1 MSEGTIRIKKAATEC
16 NISVSHVVE
25 HLATAGYTVE
35 ANPNAKITEEM
46 YQRLLKDFGQ
56 DIKVKEQAASL
67 GMNRPTRE
75 DVVAPR
81 QQFVAPPPSEPE
93 LNEVRVKGLSGNSPR
108 VTRPTAERP
117 ELKVIRTISLDDKG
131 KPRPDG
137 GAGAST
143 VTGGGA
149 GTASSAGGAG
159 SSAVAGVAGA
169 TAVAGGAGSSAV
181 SGVAGTTAVAGSA
194 GTASSAGGAGSSAVS
209 GVAGTTAV
217 AGGAGAPAMSPP
229 RRPEEGVPSPPDPK
243 AVIPGQ
249 GTTRTVEVPGP
260 AGTTSVP
267 GTGQTS
273 VAAKPATGTAPLTE
287 KPEATPVPQKGQSP
301 VSETDPATPA
311 KLATATAT
319 PVAPANGQPGADPTR
334 DAVAATPT
342 TGTQSAAA
350 ETEDVIRAR
359 ADKLQGTRI
368 LGSIDLTQFEKK
380 KPVASSVETSPTRR
394 KRTRTEVMAPARPA
408 AAPPPGPAR
417 PNTGPGG
424 GQGDRRPGSRPG
436 GGPPPRPAGGS
447 RKRPA
452 LPPRPEHSE
461 KDIQDQIKA
470 TMARLQGGGKGAK
483 SRFKPRKKGEAGANE
498 VLGEGEKIKLPVT
511 EFITTGDLAQ
521 LMEVSVAEII
531 QNCFMLGLV
540 VTINQRLD
548 AETIALVADDFG
560 YDVEFISADA
570 GEPELIDEDQPERM
584 SERPPIVTI
593 MGHVDHGKTSLL
605 DYIRKENVIA
615 GEAGG
620 ITQHIGAYAVQLPD
634 GRHITFLDTPGHEA
648 FTAMRARG
656 AKVTDLVVVVIAAD
670 DQVMPQTREAISHAQ
685 AAGVPIIF
693 AFNKMD
699 KPTADAEKIKEQ
711 LSQLNILVESWGGKY
726 QDQEISAKKGTNI
739 DLLLE
744 KILLEAELLELK
756 ADPEKRALGTVIEA
770 SLDKGRG
777 VVTTIL
783 VQGGTL
789 SIGDPILAGANF
801 GKVKAMLNERGQRIK
816 VAGPSTPVQLL
827 GFNSAPTAGDILI
840 VPETEAIARDI
851 GGKRQQLLR
860 EQGIRTRK
868 HITLDE
874 IGRRLAIG
882 NFKELK
888 LVVKGDVDG
897 SVEALS
903 DSLMKLSTEQ
913 IAVNV
918 IHKGV
923 GQITESDVMLASA
936 SDAIIVGFQV
946 RPLASV
952 RKLAEQ
958 EQIDVRTYSVIYD
971 AIEEIKSAME
981 GMLAPTFEEKVLGT
995 VEIREVF
1002 KITRVGNIAGCMVLE
1017 GKVTRNAKIRLLRE
1031 GVIMHTGELA
1041 SLRRFKEDV
1050 KEVNH
1055 GYECGLNLTGY
1066 QDIQVGD
1073 VIEAFERVEVKTRL

>member
-1 MSEGTIRIKKAATEC
+1 
-16 NISVSHVVE
+16 
-25 HLATAGYTVE
+25 
-35 ANPNAKITEEM
+35 
-46 YQRLLKDFGQ
+46 
-56 DIKVKEQAASL
+56 
-67 GMNRPTRE
+67 
-75 DVVAPR
+75 
-81 QQFVAPPPSEPE
+81 
-93 LNEVRVKGLSGNSPR
+93 
-108 VTRPTAERP
+108 
-117 ELKVIRTISLDDKG
+117 
-131 KPRPDG
+131 
-137 GAGAST
+137 
-143 VTGGGA
+143 
-149 GTASSAGGAG
+149 
-159 SSAVAGVAGA
+159 
-169 TAVAGGAGSSAV
+169 
-181 SGVAGTTAVAGSA
+181 
-194 GTASSAGGAGSSAVS
+194 
-209 GVAGTTAV
+209 
-217 AGGAGAPAMSPP
+217 
-229 RRPEEGVPSPPDPK
+229 
-243 AVIPGQ
+243 
-249 GTTRTVEVPGP
+249 
-260 AGTTSVP
+260 
-267 GTGQTS
+267 
-273 VAAKPATGTAPLTE
+273 
-287 KPEATPVPQKGQSP
+287 
-301 VSETDPATPA
+301 
-311 KLATATAT
+311 
-319 PVAPANGQPGADPTR
+319 
-334 DAVAATPT
+334 
-342 TGTQSAAA
+342 
-350 ETEDVIRAR
+350 
-359 ADKLQGTRI
+359 
-368 LGSIDLTQFEKK
+368 
-380 KPVASSVETSPTRR
+380 
-394 KRTRTEVMAPARPA
+394 
-408 AAPPPGPAR
+408 
-417 PNTGPGG
+417 
-424 GQGDRRPGSRPG
+424 
-436 GGPPPRPAGGS
+436 
-447 RKRPA
+447 
-452 LPPRPEHSE
+452 
-461 KDIQDQIKA
+461 
-470 TMARLQGGGKGAK
+470 MARLQGGGKGAK

>member
-1 MSEGTIRIKKAATEC
+1 
-16 NISVSHVVE
+16 VVE
-25 HLATAGYTVE
+25 HLSKAGYTVE

-67 GMNRPTRE
+67 NLGRASREEPPASKPEFVPISPTK
-75 DVVAPR
+75 P
-81 QQFVAPPPSEPE
+81 EP
-93 LNEVRVKGLSGNSPR
+93 NEVLVKGLSTAP
-108 VTRPTAERP
+108 VRPTRLTTEKA
-117 ELKVIRTISLDDKG
+117 ELKVVGKISLDEKGRQEVSGKG
-131 KPRPDG
+131 K
-137 GAGAST
+137 AQNAK
-143 VTGGGA
+143 
-149 GTASSAGGAG
+149 GTDEAQ
-159 SSAVAGVAGA
+159 
-169 TAVAGGAGSSAV
+169 TNSSAV
-181 SGVAGTTAVAGSA
+181 SGTGTKGSDSSKTSKSTTPSDAGDTTDSGSHGSPSQQDHDTAVADASKTTDNLTGSEEKMKEVA
-194 GTASSAGGAGSSAVS
+194 AAPTNYPDADRGAAQTQRHEATRPAADDAASNVGT
-209 GVAGTTAV
+209 
-217 AGGAGAPAMSPP
+217 
-229 RRPEEGVPSPPDPK
+229 
-243 AVIPGQ
+243 
-249 GTTRTVEVPGP
+249 
-260 AGTTSVP
+260 TTSVTSAEVNP
-267 GTGQTS
+267 TG
-273 VAAKPATGTAPLTE
+273 
-287 KPEATPVPQKGQSP
+287 
-301 VSETDPATPA
+301 VSGHT
-311 KLATATAT
+311 
-319 PVAPANGQPGADPTR
+319 
-334 DAVAATPT
+334 VAAT
-342 TGTQSAAA
+342 
-350 ETEDVIRAR
+350 ENDEDVIRAK
-359 ADKLQGTRI
+359 ADKLQGTRV
-368 LGSIDLTQFEKK
+368 LGNIDIKQFDKK
-380 KPVASSVETSPTRR
+380 KPVASSVETNPTKR
-394 KRTRTEVMAPARPA
+394 KRLRTETTTPRPGSPSI
-408 AAPPPGPAR
+408 PPNR
-417 PNTGPGG
+417 PNVGTGG
-424 GQGDRRPGSRPG
+424 GQADRRPGVGGRP

-452 LPPRPEHSE
+452 MPPRPEHSE

-470 TMARLQGGGKGAK
+470 TMARLQGGGKGGTKTRMKRK
-483 SRFKPRKKGEAGANE
+483 SRGDSDADE
-498 VLGEGEKIKLPVT
+498 VLADGEKTKLQLT
-511 EFITTGDLAQ
+511 EFLTTGDLAQ
-521 LMEVSVAEII
+521 LMDVSVADII

-548 AETIALVADDFG
+548 AETIAVVADEFG
-560 YDVEFISADA
+560 YEAEFISADA
-570 GEPELIDEDQPERM
+570 SEPELIDEDQRDRM
-584 SERPPIVTI
+584 ADRPPIVTI

-620 ITQHIGAYAVQLPD
+620 ITQHIGAYAVQLAD

-656 AKVTDLVVVVIAAD
+656 AKVTDIVVVVIAAD
-670 DQVMPQTREAISHAQ
+670 DQVMPQTKEAISHAQ

-693 AFNKMD
+693 AFNKID
-699 KPTADAEKIKEQ
+699 RPSADAERIKEQ

-726 QDQEISAKKGTNI
+726 QDQEISAKKGTNME
-739 DLLLE
+739 LLLE

-756 ADPEKRALGTVIEA
+756 ADPEKRASGTVIEA

-777 VVTTIL
+777 VVTTVL

-789 SIGDPILAGANF
+789 SVGDPILAGAHF
-801 GKVKAMLNERGQRIK
+801 GKVKAMLNERGQRIRE
-816 VAGPSTPVQLL
+816 AGPSTPVQLL
-827 GFNSAPTAGDILI
+827 GFNTAPTAGDILI
-840 VPETEAIARDI
+840 VPESDAVARDI
-851 GGKRQQLLR
+851 SSKRQQLLR

-913 IAVNV
+913 IVVTV
-918 IHKGV
+918 IYKGV

-981 GMLAPTFEEKVLGT
+981 GMLAPTFEEKVLGN

-1017 GKVTRNAKIRLLRE
+1017 GKVTRNSKIRLLRE
-1031 GVIMHTGELA
+1031 GVIVHTGELA
-1041 SLRRFKEDV
+1041 SLRRFKDDV
-1050 KEVNH
+1050 KEVTH
-1055 GYECGLNLTGY
+1055 GYECGLNLAGY
-1066 QDIQVGD
+1066 QDIREGD
-1073 VIEAFERVEVKTRL
+1073 IIEAFERIEVKTRL

>member
-16 NISVSHVVE
+16 NISVTHVVE
-25 HLATAGYTVE
+25 HLSKAGYTVE

-67 GMNRPTRE
+67 NMGRTVREEAPAPKPEFVPT
-75 DVVAPR
+75 
-81 QQFVAPPPSEPE
+81 PPAEPE
-93 LNEVRVKGLSGNSPR
+93 LNEVRVKGLSTAPL
-108 VTRPTAERP
+108 RPTRIAAEKA
-117 ELKVIRTISLDDKG
+117 ELKVVGKISLDEKG
-131 KPRPDG
+131 RPQAAENGKSQQAQSPDEAQTHS
-137 GAGAST
+137 GAASEQSKKSAVPSKAST
-143 VTGGGA
+143 SETPSNQGDSTESGRHDTTAPKGRAAAAPDDSKSAKTAA
-149 GTASSAGGAG
+149 GTAEKTEP
-159 SSAVAGVAGA
+159 VAGHQPTADEDRDAHQTGRHEATHQAADKASPNVGQPTTAPSGDADASGISDPAGA
-169 TAVAGGAGSSAV
+169 
-181 SGVAGTTAVAGSA
+181 
-194 GTASSAGGAGSSAVS
+194 
-209 GVAGTTAV
+209 
-217 AGGAGAPAMSPP
+217 APEM
-229 RRPEEGVPSPPDPK
+229 D
-243 AVIPGQ
+243 
-249 GTTRTVEVPGP
+249 
-260 AGTTSVP
+260 
-267 GTGQTS
+267 
-273 VAAKPATGTAPLTE
+273 
-287 KPEATPVPQKGQSP
+287 
-301 VSETDPATPA
+301 
-311 KLATATAT
+311 
-319 PVAPANGQPGADPTR
+319 
-334 DAVAATPT
+334 
-342 TGTQSAAA
+342 
-350 ETEDVIRAR
+350 EDVIRAR
-359 ADKLQGTRI
+359 ADKLQGTRV
-368 LGSIDLTQFEKK
+368 LGNIDLKQFEKK
-380 KPVASSVETSPTRR
+380 KPVASSAETNPTKR
-394 KRTRTEVMAPARPA
+394 KRLRTETT
-408 AAPPPGPAR
+408 APPRPGSPSQVSNR
-417 PNTGPGG
+417 PNTGTGV
-424 GQGDRRPGSRPG
+424 GQADRRPSAGGRP

-452 LPPRPEHSE
+452 MPPRPEHSE
-461 KDIQDQIKA
+461 KEIQDQIKA
-470 TMARLQGGGKGAK
+470 TMARLQGGGGKGGAK
-483 SRFKPRKKGEAGANE
+483 ARMKRKSRGEGGADE
-498 VLGEGEKIKLPVT
+498 LLADGEKIKLQLT
-511 EFITTGDLAQ
+511 EFLTTGDLAQ
-521 LMEVSVAEII
+521 LMDVSVADII

-548 AETIALVADDFG
+548 AETIAVVADEFG
-560 YDVEFISADA
+560 YEAEFISADA
-570 GEPELIDEDQPERM
+570 GEPELIDEDDPDRM
-584 SERPPIVTI
+584 TDRPPIVTI

-620 ITQHIGAYAVQLPD
+620 ITQHIGAYAVQLAD

-656 AKVTDLVVVVIAAD
+656 AKVTDIVVVVIAAD
-670 DQVMPQTREAISHAQ
+670 DQVMPQTKEAISHAQ

-699 KPTADAEKIKEQ
+699 KPSADAERIKEQ

-726 QDQEISAKKGTNI
+726 QDQEISAKKGTNM

-744 KILLEAELLELK
+744 KILLEAEILELK
-756 ADPEKRALGTVIEA
+756 ADPEKRASGTVIEA

-777 VVTTIL
+777 VVTTVL

-789 SIGDPILAGANF
+789 SVGDPILAGAHF
-801 GKVKAMLNERGQRIK
+801 GKVKAMLNERGQRIRE
-816 VAGPSTPVQLL
+816 AGPATPVQLL
-827 GFNSAPTAGDILI
+827 GFNTAPTAGDILI
-840 VPETEAIARDI
+840 VPESEAVARDI
-851 GGKRQQLLR
+851 SSKRQQLLR

-913 IAVNV
+913 IVVTV

-981 GMLAPTFEEKVLGT
+981 GMLAPTFEEKVLGN

-1017 GKVTRNAKIRLLRE
+1017 GKVTRNSKIRLLRE
-1031 GVIMHTGELA
+1031 GVIVHTGELA

-1066 QDIQVGD
+1066 QDIRVGD
-1073 VIEAFERVEVKTRL
+1073 IIEAFERVEVKARL

>member
-25 HLATAGYTVE
+25 HLSKAGYTVE

-67 GMNRPTRE
+67 NMGRPARE
-75 DVVAPR
+75 EAPGPKSE
-81 QQFVAPPPSEPE
+81 FVPTAPAVPEPQ
-93 LNEVRVKGLSGNSPR
+93 EVLVKGLS
-108 VTRPTAERP
+108 TAPARSARLTADKP
-117 ELKVIRTISLDDKG
+117 ELKVVGKIALDEKGRPLVEGRPKAKDSKSTDEGRAESGAASKATESESSSVVTAVATTASAASKSEHSESTASKNVEEKGDAPISSTEAARMSTG
-131 KPRPDG
+131 AVSNKPKSADVESTASASDSGSETSGVRAQTAVDTEQTPGDEAQTASVTAQS
-137 GAGAST
+137 AGVTAQSAASDT
-143 VTGGGA
+143 A
-149 GTASSAGGAG
+149 HTASS
-159 SSAVAGVAGA
+159 SA
-169 TAVAGGAGSSAV
+169 SAD
-181 SGVAGTTAVAGSA
+181 
-194 GTASSAGGAGSSAVS
+194 
-209 GVAGTTAV
+209 
-217 AGGAGAPAMSPP
+217 AP
-229 RRPEEGVPSPPDPK
+229 EGD
-243 AVIPGQ
+243 
-249 GTTRTVEVPGP
+249 
-260 AGTTSVP
+260 
-267 GTGQTS
+267 
-273 VAAKPATGTAPLTE
+273 
-287 KPEATPVPQKGQSP
+287 
-301 VSETDPATPA
+301 
-311 KLATATAT
+311 
-319 PVAPANGQPGADPTR
+319 
-334 DAVAATPT
+334 
-342 TGTQSAAA
+342 
-350 ETEDVIRAR
+350 EDVIRAK
-359 ADKLQGTRI
+359 ADKLQGTRV
-368 LGSIDLTQFEKK
+368 LGSIDLKQFEKK
-380 KPVASSVETSPTRR
+380 KPVASSVETNPTKR
-394 KRTRTEVMAPARPA
+394 KRLRTDPTPPARPA
-408 AAPPPGPAR
+408 GPGTPPNR
-417 PNTGPGG
+417 PNSGPGA
-424 GQGDRRPGSRPG
+424 GQGDRRPGVGGRT

-452 LPPRPEHSE
+452 MPARPEHSE

-470 TMARLQGGGKGAK
+470 TMARLQGGGKGGAKARMKRK
-483 SRFKPRKKGEAGANE
+483 SRGDGGADE
-498 VLGEGEKIKLPVT
+498 VLADGEKMKLQVT
-511 EFITTGDLAQ
+511 EFLTTGDLAQ
-521 LMEVSVAEII
+521 LMDVSVAEII

-548 AETIALVADDFG
+548 AETIAVVADEFG
-560 YDVEFISADA
+560 YEAEFISADA
-570 GEPELIDEDQPERM
+570 GEPELIDEDDPDRM
-584 SERPPIVTI
+584 TDRPPIVTI

-620 ITQHIGAYAVQLPD
+620 ITQHIGAYAVQLAD

-656 AKVTDLVVVVIAAD
+656 AKVTDIVVVVIAAD
-670 DQVMPQTREAISHAQ
+670 DQVMPQTKEAISHAQ

-699 KPTADAEKIKEQ
+699 KPAADAERIKEQ

-726 QDQEISAKKGTNI
+726 QDQEISAKKGTNV

-744 KILLEAELLELK
+744 KILLEAEILELK
-756 ADPEKRALGTVIEA
+756 ADSEKRAAGTVIEA

-777 VVTTIL
+777 VVTTVL

-789 SIGDPILAGANF
+789 SVGDPILAGANF
-801 GKVKAMLNERGQRIK
+801 GKVKAMLNERGQRIRE
-816 VAGPSTPVQLL
+816 AGPSTPVQLL
-827 GFNSAPTAGDILI
+827 GFNTAPTAGDILI
-840 VPETEAIARDI
+840 VPESEAVARDI
-851 GGKRQQLLR
+851 SSKRQQLLR

-913 IAVNV
+913 IMVTV

-958 EQIDVRTYSVIYD
+958 EQIDIRTYSVIYD

-1017 GKVTRNAKIRLLRE
+1017 GKVTRNSKIRLLRE
-1031 GVIMHTGELA
+1031 GVIVHTGELA
-1041 SLRRFKEDV
+1041 SLRRFKDDV

-1066 QDIQVGD
+1066 QDIRVGD
-1073 VIEAFERVEVKTRL
+1073 IIEAFERVEVKARL